1 MKTTTIA
8 FRTQI
13 LALEKRFIMQQL
25 RVARLRSAVLI
36 LTIGFAPSLTL
47 TGCSSGDGG
56 TEVEQAKVG
65 HEAAK
70 SSMEYMRKRH
80 AELQGGP
87 KTQSRQAPKG
97 P

>member
-13 LALEKRFIMQQL
+13 PAQERRFIMQQP
-25 RVARLRSAVLI
+25 RTGRLRSAILI

-47 TGCSSGDGG
+47 TGCNSGGG
-56 TEVEQAKVG
+56 DPPVEQAQAGQK
-65 HEAAK
+65 AAK
-70 SSMEYMRKRH
+70 SSMDYMRKRH
-80 AELQGGP
+80 AELQGAP
-87 KTQSRQAPKG
+87 KTQSKQAAQG

>member
-1 MKTTTIA
+1 
-8 FRTQI
+8 
-13 LALEKRFIMQQL
+13 MQQL
-25 RVARLRSAVLI
+25 RRGRLRSAILI

-47 TGCSSGDGG
+47 TGCDSGGG
-56 TEVEQAKVG
+56 GPSAEQAKVG

-70 SSMEYMRKRH
+70 SSMEYMRKSR